1 MKLIKIAIFS
11 GIMALMVYLIYSFD
25 LWLGFL
31 AYKTYYLT
39 FAVLFAVGIV
49 LLFRQANFRPF
60 SIIAGVFV
68 LGLLVSPYFFS
79 NPSSRILRGVLI
91 DVQPGT
97 PAEEVAIIVQEAYEN
112 SGYEMPII
120 TPESSRIHVSLR
132 SQSPGDVT
140 AAIFQIENGLVVSD
154 SYSPD

>member
-1 MKLIKIAIFS
+1 MKLIKIALFS
-11 GIMALMVYLIYSFD
+11 GIMALVVYLIYSFD

-97 PAEEVAIIVQEAYEN
+97 PAKEVAIIVQEAYEY

-120 TPESSRIHVSLR
+120 TS
-132 SQSPGDVT
+132 
-140 AAIFQIENGLVVSD
+140 
-154 SYSPD
+154 